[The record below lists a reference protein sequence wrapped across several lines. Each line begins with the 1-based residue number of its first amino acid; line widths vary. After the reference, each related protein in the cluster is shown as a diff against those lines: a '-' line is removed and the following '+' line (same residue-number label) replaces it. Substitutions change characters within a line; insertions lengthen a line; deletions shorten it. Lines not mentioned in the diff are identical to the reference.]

1 MMKKQPILTTIFAAA
16 LTAIAVGCGTTPG
29 AQTGNQGQK
38 SYHLQVQ
45 GANGRQVQQGTRT
58 IHVSSP
64 TGGLYVPTNNSG
76 SASSGG
82 AASGGGT
89 AASGNNPTNGG
100 GSTTIGT
107 STTTTRNYQ
116 SLPTSGNSG
125 NGGSNGV
132 GVKQTNTNKGSRK

>member
-16 LTAIAVGCGTTPG
+16 LTAIPVGCGTTPG

-82 AASGGGT
+82 GAATSG
-89 AASGNNPTNGG
+89 SNPTNGGG

-116 SLPTSGNSG
+116 SLPTNGNSG